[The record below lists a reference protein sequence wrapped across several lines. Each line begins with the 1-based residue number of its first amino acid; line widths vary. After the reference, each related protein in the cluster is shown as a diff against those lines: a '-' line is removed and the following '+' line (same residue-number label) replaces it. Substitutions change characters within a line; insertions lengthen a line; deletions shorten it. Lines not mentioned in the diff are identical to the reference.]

1 VTDRISII
9 EKIKALLA
17 KTIEN
22 GATEH
27 EMLAALDKA
36 AAMRDAYDVS
46 DEELQLTK
54 EEKVALQ
61 DFDRFFGELLA
72 QDARDYAR
80 RSAQPDFVDLVLVW
94 LSWVTRGE
102 FRPLEKAFIERVFR
116 QDPQCADRITALIY
130 SQYPDRRH

>member
-1 VTDRISII
+1 
-9 EKIKALLA
+9 
-17 KTIEN
+17 
-22 GATEH
+22 
-27 EMLAALDKA
+27 
-36 AAMRDAYDVS
+36 MRDAYDVS